1 MRSQLTGEDQ
11 KEVRRALVAL
21 EGVSLLRGVLESR
34 VSKAVLTLLATLV
47 PPEQESNN
55 VARAYREAFYELATA
70 ANEDNRLAILPD
82 TWQAYLV
89 NHILDDVNPW
99 SNQAERTRSTGVSP
113 TLIEQARRD
122 LRALQYVFEL
132 SAQSILQWTL
142 DASDASLPGLASAWV
157 PWTDLTT
164 LNGTEETPTAR
175 AALCRQMAECADWGE
190 LVTPLTRYWA
200 RFGTSDIARYHVLRW
215 DGRSRTLQG
224 VRYPDPIRL
233 ANLISYEREQ
243 HILSANIERFLAG
256 LPAHDVVLYGAP
268 GTGKSSTVKA
278 LANAYAEQGLRL
290 IEVYNENLR
299 DLPAIVVQ
307 LRGRAPHFLLFID
320 DLSFEEHETEYK
332 ALKVLLEGTTES
344 RPSNLLIHA
353 TTNRLNIIRENFSDR
368 GKPTEDAHWRD
379 TMDEKGSLVARFG
392 LRVTFISPDQQ
403 RYLTIARELA
413 HQRGIQHLSDEEL
426 STRALAWE
434 RQHAG
439 RSGRT
444 ARQFVDDLQAEL
456 KLASHKDSGGVW

>member
-11 KEVRRALVAL
+11 KEVQQALVAL
-21 EGVSLLRGVLESR
+21 EAVTLLRGVLEKR
-34 VSKAVLTLLATLV
+34 VSKAVLTLLAALV
-47 PPEQESNN
+47 PPEQESKN

-70 ANEDNRLAILPD
+70 ANEDSHLAILPD

-99 SNQAERTRSTGVSP
+99 STQAERTGGAGVSP
-113 TLIEQARRD
+113 TLIEQAKRD
-122 LRALQYVFEL
+122 LRALQQVFEL
-132 SAQSILQWTL
+132 SAQTILQWTL
-142 DASDASLPGLASAWV
+142 DASDASLPGLASAWE
-157 PWTDLTT
+157 PWIDLTA
-164 LNGTEETPTAR
+164 LNGTKETPSAR
-175 AALCRQMAECADWGE
+175 ATLCQQMAKCADWGE
-190 LVTPLTRYWA
+190 LVAPLTRYWS
-200 RFGTSDIARYHVLRW
+200 RFGTGKIARHHVMRW
-215 DGRSRTLQG
+215 DGRSSTLQG
-224 VRYPDPIRL
+224 VRYFDTIHL
-233 ANLISYEREQ
+233 ANLIGYEREQ
-243 HILSANIERFLAG
+243 HILSTNIERFLAG

-278 LANAYAEQGLRL
+278 LANTYAEQGLRL
-290 IEVYNENLR
+290 IEVYKEDLR
-299 DLPAIVVQ
+299 DLSTIVAQ

-332 ALKVLLEGTTES
+332 ALKVLLEGTAEA

-353 TTNRLNIIRENFSDR
+353 TTNRLNLIRENFSDR

-403 RYLTIARELA
+403 LYLTIARELA
-413 HQRGIQHLSDEEL
+413 HQRGIHLEDEEL
-426 STRALAWE
+426 SKRALTWE

-456 KLASHKDSGGVW
+456 ASGRPNEAGGW

>member
-1 MRSQLTGEDQ
+1 LCQQMVEC
-11 KEVRRALVAL
+11 
-21 EGVSLLRGVLESR
+21 
-34 VSKAVLTLLATLV
+34 
-47 PPEQESNN
+47 
-55 VARAYREAFYELATA
+55 
-70 ANEDNRLAILPD
+70 
-82 TWQAYLV
+82 
-89 NHILDDVNPW
+89 
-99 SNQAERTRSTGVSP
+99 
-113 TLIEQARRD
+113 
-122 LRALQYVFEL
+122 
-132 SAQSILQWTL
+132 
-142 DASDASLPGLASAWV
+142 
-157 PWTDLTT
+157 
-164 LNGTEETPTAR
+164 EE
-175 AALCRQMAECADWGE
+175 WGE
-190 LVTPLTRYWA
+190 LVEPLTRYWA
-200 RFGTSDIARYHVLRW
+200 RFGTGNMARYHVLRW
-215 DGRSRTLQG
+215 DGRDRALQG

-233 ANLISYEREQ
+233 MNLITYEREQ
-243 HILSANIERFLAG
+243 RILMINIERFLAG

-278 LANAYAEQGLRL
+278 LANQYAEQGLRL
-290 IEVYNENLR
+290 IEVYKEDLR
-299 DLPAIVVQ
+299 DLPTIASQI
-307 LRGRAPHFLLFID
+307 RDRAPHFLLFTD

-353 TTNRLNIIRENFSDR
+353 TTNRLNLIRENFSDR

-413 HQRGIQHLSDEEL
+413 HQRDIHIADEEL

-456 KLASHKDSGGVW
+456 KMESDASKREH

>member
-1 MRSQLTGEDQ
+1 MTGKDQ
-11 KEVRRALVAL
+11 KEVRQALVTL
-21 EGVSLLRGVLESR
+21 EGVTLLRGVLENR

-47 PPEQESNN
+47 PPEQENDN
-55 VARAYREAFYELATA
+55 VARAYREAFYALATA
-70 ANEDNRLAILPD
+70 ANEDSYLALLPD

-89 NHILDDVNPW
+89 NRILDDVNPW
-99 SNQAERTRSTGVSP
+99 SIQAELTRGKDVSP

-122 LRALQYVFEL
+122 LRALQCIFEL
-132 SAQSILQWTL
+132 SAQSILQWTH
-142 DASDASLPGLASAWV
+142 DASDTSLPGLADAWM
-157 PWTDLTT
+157 PWTRL
-164 LNGTEETPTAR
+164 
-175 AALCRQMAECADWGE
+175 AALDGVAGTSSARTALCQQMVECEEWGE
-190 LVTPLTRYWA
+190 LVEPLTRYWA
-200 RFGTSDIARYHVLRW
+200 RFGTGNMARYHVLRW
-215 DGRSRTLQG
+215 DGRDRALQG

-233 ANLISYEREQ
+233 MNLITYEREQ
-243 HILSANIERFLAG
+243 RILMINIERFLAG

-278 LANAYAEQGLRL
+278 LANQYAEQGLRL
-290 IEVYNENLR
+290 IEVYKEDLR
-299 DLPAIVVQ
+299 DLPSIASQI
-307 LRGRAPHFLLFID
+307 RDRAPHFLLFID

-344 RPSNLLIHA
+344 RPSNLLIYA
-353 TTNRLNIIRENFSDR
+353 TTNRLNLIRENFSDR

-413 HQRGIQHLSDEEL
+413 HQRDIHIADEEF

-456 KLASHKDSGGVW
+456 KMESDASKREH